1 VQVDPIKP
9 TLKSP
14 GTMRLKLEFDE
25 LRSIFAFKFS
35 LRRYIK
41 EDGELLSKLQ
51 HCQNAV
57 VGQYRLTL
65 SQPTLK
71 ALGTQ
76 RLELSA

>member
-1 VQVDPIKP
+1 
-9 TLKSP
+9 
-14 GTMRLKLEFDE
+14 MRLKLEFDE

-65 SQPTLK
+65 
-71 ALGTQ
+71 
-76 RLELSA
+76 